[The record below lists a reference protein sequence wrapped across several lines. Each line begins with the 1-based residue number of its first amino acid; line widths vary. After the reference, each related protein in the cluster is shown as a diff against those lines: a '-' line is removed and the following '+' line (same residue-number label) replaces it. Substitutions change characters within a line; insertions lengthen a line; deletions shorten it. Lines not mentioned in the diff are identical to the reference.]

1 MTGSTIVPIRSA
13 RDARLRPLPEPI
25 SPASGDSVK
34 DALGRTLRDLRVS
47 VIDQCNQ
54 RCGYCM
60 PRDVFHKDFVY
71 LSRDELLSFAEIGT
85 LVDSFISLGIRKVR
99 LTGGEPLLR
108 KGLEELIADL
118 SSRRLTDGQPL
129 ELALTTNGL
138 LLPQKARALAEAG
151 LHRVTVSLDGISNE
165 TFQLMAD
172 TPGVGP
178 QDVLNGIRC
187 AQEAGLQV
195 KANMVVQKGRN
206 DHEILPMAE
215 AFRELGVTL
224 RFIEFMDVGN
234 SNGWALDQ
242 VVSAESIVETIH
254 AHHPLRRV
262 ERDTPSEVSARW
274 SYDDGRG
281 QIGLISSVTAPFCG
295 DCSRA
300 RISAEGG
307 LYTCLFAQHGY
318 DLRAALERGE
328 TAPEIAGRIAAIWSQ
343 RTDRYSMLRSQHLD
357 AEGRPLVGPDGPKV
371 EMSYIGG

>member
-13 RDARLRPLPEPI
+13 RDVRLRPLPEACAGEMNP
-25 SPASGDSVK
+25 SQQ
-34 DALGRTLRDLRVS
+34 DALGRVLRDLRVS

-71 LSRDELLSFAEIGT
+71 LSREELLSFDEIAVV
-85 LVDSFISLGIRKVR
+85 VDAFVQLGVRKVR

-108 KGLEELIADL
+108 KGLEELVALL
-118 SSRRLTDGQPL
+118 STQRLPDGQPL
-129 ELALTTNGL
+129 EIALTTNGL
-138 LLPQKARALAEAG
+138 LLPQKAAALAAAG
-151 LHRVTVSLDGISNE
+151 LRRVTVSLDGISEE
-165 TFQLMAD
+165 TFQAMAD

-178 QDVLNGIRC
+178 QDVLKGIS
-187 AQEAGLQV
+187 AALEAGLQV
-195 KANMVVQKGRN
+195 KANTVVQKGRN
-206 DHEILPMAE
+206 DHEVLPMAE

-242 VVSAESIVETIH
+242 VVSAESIVASIH
-254 AHHPLRRV
+254 ARFPLHRT

-274 SYDDGRG
+274 AYDDGRG

-295 DCSRA
+295 NCSRA
-300 RISAEGG
+300 RVSAEGG

-318 DLRAALERGE
+318 DLRAAMQRGE
-328 TAPEIAGRIAAIWSQ
+328 SSSEIAKRISTLWSVRQ
-343 RTDRYSMLRSQHLD
+343 DRYSMLRSQHLD
-357 AEGRPLVGPDGPKV
+357 DSGRPLVGPDGPKV